1 MSQRQTN
8 GNPWPMATIGDAISA
23 IETGSS
29 PKTLDRPVI
38 GNERGVLKVSAVTWQ
53 EFRAHESKALLPDFD
68 TTGIPTVQKGDL
80 LLSRANTAELL
91 ASPVLVQDDHPNLIL
106 SDKTLRLVPRPTIDS
121 RFLLYALRQ
130 PEARQFFRS
139 NATGTSGSMR
149 NVSQETIRRCPIPL
163 PPLSEQKRIADILD
177 KADAIRRK
185 RQEAIGLT
193 EQLIRSAFLDMFG
206 DPVANPRQWPVKR
219 LQDISTRIMSG
230 TTPKG
235 GKHVYPEEG
244 ITFFRSQNVWRN
256 RIVLDD
262 IAYIDE
268 RTHRAMARSSLKK
281 KDILITKT
289 GRFNTENSSLG
300 RAAIFMGQDD
310 SANINGH
317 VYLVRLEA
325 EAIHEFILFIL
336 TMDEYREHIRRVC
349 VGGIDKRQINK
360 EHLEEFPIISPPR
373 NLQLRFADIVK
384 SHERHSERMK
394 TQRAEANDL
403 FNSLVQRAFKGEL

>member
-1 MSQRQTN
+1 MKTANHLLAPIGEHILPIETWTPTNAAPNEEFEYIDIASVDRECKRITNANQLLTTDAPSRARQIVRDGDVLVSTVRPN
-8 GNPWPMATIGDAISA
+8 LNAVAMVPAHLSDAIAS
-23 IETGSS
+23 TGFCVLRCH
-29 PKTLDRPVI
+29 PQTLDRNYLFHWV
-38 GNERGVLKVSAVTWQ
+38 R
-53 EFRAHESKALLPDFD
+53 
-68 TTGIPTVQKGDL
+68 
-80 LLSRANTAELL
+80 TA
-91 ASPVLVQDDHPNLIL
+91 AFVNDMIR
-106 SDKTLRLVPRPTIDS
+106 K
-121 RFLLYALRQ
+121 
-130 PEARQFFRS
+130 
-139 NATGTSGSMR
+139 ATGASYPA
-149 NVSQETIRRCPIPL
+149 VSDRIIKESQIPL

-206 DPVANPRQWPVKR
+206 DPVANQRQWPVKK
-219 LQDISTRIMSG
+219 LHDISTRIMSG

-235 GKHVYPEEG
+235 GKQVYPEEG

-268 RTHRAMARSSLKK
+268 DTHRKMARSSLRK

-300 RAAIFMGQDD
+300 RAAMFMGQDD

-325 EAIHEFILFIL
+325 EAIHEFVLFAL
-336 TMDEYREHIRRVC
+336 TMDEYREYIRRVC

-373 NLQLRFADIVK
+373 DLQIRFAAVVK
-384 SHERHSERMK
+384 SHERQSEQMK
-394 TQRAEANDL
+394 TQLAEANDL
-403 FNSLVQRAFKGEL
+403 FNSLVQLAFKGGCDA